1 MLRIKELYIDLD
13 NIEQEV
19 EPVKDAAHKL
29 NCKFV
34 EEANYIGRMDRI
46 SALQR
51 LKSRLFKE
59 IDDIRKAENTAE
71 DDFKS
76 HKASS
81 SLIGLFGATL
91 GAAMAK
97 TKDPLSVGKEYYNQ
111 INSVQACFG
120 NVMVVQKDGNKLDDM
135 EIISISK
142 IARERRMTEAMVI
155 AGYKNKGCTVLT
167 PEQLKEQLDKL
178 IEDTKNNT
186 TTIYLKRRPVA
197 VEPVTYKVITSKRV

>member
-34 EEANYIGRMDRI
+34 EEANYIIRLDSV
-46 SALQR
+46 SALER
-51 LKSRLFKE
+51 LKKRLFKE

-120 NVMVVQKDGNKLDDM
+120 NVMVVQKDGNKLNDI
-135 EIISISK
+135 EITSISK
-142 IARERRMTEAMVI
+142 IAREKGVSEAMVT
-155 AGYKNKGCTVLT
+155 AGYKNEGYTVLN
-167 PEQLKEQLDKL
+167 PEQLKEHLDKL

-186 TTIYLKRRPVA
+186 TTKYLKRWIVA
-197 VEPVTYKVITSKRV
+197 IQPVTYKAIPAKKV